1 MPGGFVMIA
10 ERVPSVAVLED
21 LLSEPTPAVVESV
34 RRGTG
39 DLVVLGA
46 GGKMG
51 PTLARMARRAIDR
64 AGVDRSVIAV
74 SRFSDTETRAAL
86 EHHGVRTV
94 ACDLL
99 DSEAVALLPDAAD
112 VVYMAGMK
120 FGASADPA
128 LTWAQNCLL
137 PAAVSRRYARSRIA
151 AFSTGNVYGLVPAG
165 RGGSREGDEPAPA
178 GEYAMS
184 CLGRERVFQFFS
196 ARAGTPVVLLRLNY
210 ACELRYGVLVD
221 IARRVAAGEPID
233 LAMGYLNAIWQ
244 GDANAMALCAL
255 DHAESPARVLNIAG
269 LQELRV
275 RELAESFARRFNRPA
290 TFTGTEAP
298 DALLSN
304 GHDAA
309 QLLGAPRIA
318 VERMIDWIADWVMSG
333 GPALGK
339 PTRFEVR
346 DGRF

>member
-1 MPGGFVMIA
+1 MTP
-10 ERVPSVAVLED
+10 ERVSSVTDLDD

-34 RRGTG
+34 RKGTG
-39 DLVVLGA
+39 DLIVLGA

-51 PTLARMARRAIDR
+51 PTLARMARRAIAR
-64 AGVDRSVIAV
+64 AGSDRSVIAV
-74 SRFSDTETRAAL
+74 SRFSNPETRDAL
-86 EHHGVRTV
+86 ERHGIRTV

-99 DSEAVALLPDAAD
+99 DPEAVALLPDAGD

-128 LTWAQNCLL
+128 LTWAENCLI
-137 PAAVSRRYARSRIA
+137 PAFICRRYAGSRIA

-165 RGGSREGDEPAPA
+165 RGGSRETDEPAPA

-184 CLGRERVFQFFS
+184 CLGRERLFQFFS
-196 ARAGTPVVLLRLNY
+196 ARTGTPVVLLRLNY

-233 LAMGYLNAIWQ
+233 LTMGYLNAIWQ

-255 DHAESPARVLNIAG
+255 DHAASPARILNIAG
-269 LQELRV
+269 LEELRV
-275 RELAESFARRFNRPA
+275 RDLAEAFGRRFGRAPV
-290 TFTGTEAP
+290 FTGTEAP

-304 GHDAA
+304 GHETAR
-309 QLLGAPRIA
+309 LLGAPRVA

-333 GPALGK
+333 GPMLDK

>member
-1 MPGGFVMIA
+1 MIA
-10 ERVPSVAVLED
+10 ERVPSVAALEE
-21 LLSEPTPAVVESV
+21 LLSEPTPAAVESV

-39 DLVVLGA
+39 DLIVLGA

-51 PTLARMARRAIDR
+51 PTLARMARRAIDQ
-64 AGVDRSVIAV
+64 AGVDRAVIAV
-74 SRFSDTETRAAL
+74 SRFSDPEARAGL
-86 EHHGVRTV
+86 ERHGIRTV
-94 ACDLL
+94 SCDLL
-99 DSEAVALLPDAAD
+99 DQEAVALLPDAAD

-120 FGASADPA
+120 FGASADPS

-137 PAAVSRRYARSRIA
+137 PAAVCRRYAGSRIA
-151 AFSTGNVYGLVPAG
+151 AFSTGNIYGLVPAG
-165 RGGSREGDEPAPA
+165 RGGSRESDEPGPV

-196 ARAGTPVVLLRLNY
+196 TRAGTPVVLLRLNY

-221 IARRVAAGEPID
+221 IARRVFAGEPID
-233 LAMGYLNAIWQ
+233 LTMGYLNAIWQ

-255 DHAESPARVLNIAG
+255 DHAASPARILNIAG

-275 RELAESFARRFNRPA
+275 RGLAEAFGRRFGRPPV
-290 TFTGTEAP
+290 FTGTEAP

-304 GHDAA
+304 GHDTAR
-309 QLLGAPRIA
+309 LLGAPRVA